1 MGEFGF
7 EVPDWVVPERPPH
20 EVFEGQHARLEPFSV
35 QDHAAGLWDA
45 FAEDTE
51 GQVWDYLPDGPFVSL
66 SQFHKFARGQEPS
79 VDPLFFAIRD
89 VETGKL
95 GGFLSFLRIM
105 PEAGSI
111 EVGYITFAPRI
122 QNTKT
127 GTEAVI
133 LMARK
138 AFELGYRRFE
148 WKCNALNLGSRRAAE
163 RYGFSYEGV
172 FRQAAVIKGCNR
184 DTAWFAMIDSEWDA
198 INAAYTRWLEPR
210 NFVSTGREI
219 HSLRDMTAPILV
231 SRDPVVLDN
240 QKEP

>member
-1 MGEFGF
+1 MDLGWDVEN
-7 EVPDWVVPERPPH
+7 WVVPAQPAH
-20 EVFEGQHARLEPFSV
+20 EVMEGAYARLEPLSV
-35 QDHAAGLWDA
+35 QAHAAGLWDA
-45 FAEDTE
+45 FAEDEE
-51 GQVWDYLPDGPFVSL
+51 GRVWDYLPDGPFVSL
-66 SQFHKFARGQEPS
+66 SQFHKFARGKAPS
-79 VDPLFFAIRD
+79 TDPLFFAVRD
-89 VETGKL
+89 IESGKL
-95 GGFLSFLRIM
+95 GGFLSFLRIA

-111 EVGYITFAPRI
+111 EVGFITFAPRL

-148 WKCNALNLGSRRAAE
+148 WKCNALNIGSRRAAE

-172 FRQAAVIKGCNR
+172 FRQAAVIKGRNR
-184 DTAWFAMIDSEWDA
+184 DTAWFAMVDGEWDA
-198 INAAYTRWLEPR
+198 IDAAYARWLEPR

-219 HSLRDMTAPILV
+219 HSLRDMTAPVLV
-231 SRDPVVLDN
+231 TRDQVVEAY

>member
-122 QNTKT
+122 QNTNWDQ
-127 GTEAVI
+127 G
-133 LMARK
+133 
-138 AFELGYRRFE
+138 GRR
-148 WKCNALNLGSRRAAE
+148 SVT
-163 RYGFSYEGV
+163 V
-172 FRQAAVIKGCNR
+172 FPMKGCFVR
-184 DTAWFAMIDSEWDA
+184 PRSSRGA
-198 INAAYTRWLEPR
+198 IAIRL
-210 NFVSTGREI
+210 G
-219 HSLRDMTAPILV
+219 LR
-231 SRDPVVLDN
+231 
-240 QKEP
+240 